1 MFKNILPK
9 QQEVLFDSV
18 PTTTLQT
25 YFSSVF
31 RHRAKW
37 DSGAYF
43 RKKKWTGYKQSKK
56 VSFITKSCSL
66 DFHRDI
72 LN

>member
-9 QQEVLFDSV
+9 QQEGLFDSV
-18 PTTTLQT
+18 PTPTLQT

-37 DSGAYF
+37 DGGAYF
-43 RKKKWTGYKQSKK
+43 RNKQKKMNR
-56 VSFITKSCSL
+56 I
-66 DFHRDI
+66 
-72 LN
+72 

>member
-43 RKKKWTGYKQSKK
+43 RKKNEQDINSLKK
-56 VSFITKSCSL
+56 L
-66 DFHRDI
+66 H
-72 LN
+72 L